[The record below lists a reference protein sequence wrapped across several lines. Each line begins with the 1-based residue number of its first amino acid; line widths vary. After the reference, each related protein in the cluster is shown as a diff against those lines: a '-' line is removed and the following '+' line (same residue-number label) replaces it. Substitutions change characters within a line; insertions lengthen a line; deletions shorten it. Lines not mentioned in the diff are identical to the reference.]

1 MKMGLERGILRWDIH
16 ASVLSARL
24 SRVEASLRAASTAEP
39 EGHSEK
45 LRALLRER
53 DDLLRARSALGP
65 SPRAKM
71 G

>member
-16 ASVLSARL
+16 ASLLRARL
-24 SRVEASLRAASTAEP
+24 DRAEESLRAMEDDQAEGQP
-39 EGHSEK
+39 ER
-45 LRALLRER
+45 LRALRRER
-53 DDLLRARSALGP
+53 DDLIRKLSALGP